1 MCCIMEHCEM
11 IGIAII
17 FILLTYFL
25 FFSNSD
31 YEHLTSV
38 KPTAKKPV
46 TTAKTTAKP
55 TVKTTTTAKPTVKTT
70 TTAKPTIKTTAK
82 PTVKPTIKT
91 TAKPTTTSRPVSP
104 TAAKT
109 TVKSSSPTAA
119 KTTVK
124 PSSPT
129 AAKTTVKP
137 SSPTAAKTA
146 TKTLAKPGTKT
157 ATKTVA
163 KSASTAKTTTTVVA
177 PVVTQQVVAPV
188 VINQDDSDDDND
200 NVSVLSGVS
209 DLEYVSSESNDKIIK
224 LNNRELAVM
233 EEEIMDQLKNSID
246 KSIQLSYELH
256 NKKLQSNI
264 QNIKRINLGTGSE
277 TYITKE
283 NENVILNGNV
293 LDLHLD
299 NLCIGNSCLTKDKL
313 QREWRR
319 ISNLVNDES
328 NWIKFISDIKINPLI
343 LDYMTNKYFSMFSSK
358 STDYKIYQ
366 NIITAEAS
374 KVFAKSGNPS
384 YDNTSFAKNLWKGF
398 LILRIGANN
407 EQPKN
412 GISVTLPSG
421 MTMLW
426 IRVLNDRWET
436 FNVMYAE
443 NNESIGSFSSG
454 LRNLL
459 NISPDGGIADGIKD
473 NHKWVPIPVAK
484 GGTVIVSSGA
494 NSDPW
499 ISGIAFSTNP
509 WNFASN
515 SAVTYHW
522 NLNKGSGVNWQ
533 GVINGDQAATI
544 VANTIGE
551 LYVPV
556 VSNGK
561 DKILFFINQNYPFKY
576 FQLYVNDVLMTDRLS
591 TSFDNPFATHYN
603 SKLYSKYAGIK
614 VSALIINPE
623 DKFLKVKI
631 VMTGMNDHFWFREIG
646 THDAIS
652 FSTVEESYIYEL
664 LKNDKNVRKV
674 ISPETESKDILIL

>member
-25 FFSNSD
+25 FFSDND

-38 KPTAKKPV
+38 KPTATTKPA
-46 TTAKTTAKP
+46 TTAKTTATAKP
-55 TVKTTTTAKPTVKTT
+55 ATVAKTTTTTAKPATVAKTTTATAKTTTTAKPATTAKTT
-70 TTAKPTIKTTAK
+70 TTAKPATTAKTTTTAK
-82 PTVKPTIKT
+82 PAT
-91 TAKPTTTSRPVSP
+91 TAKTT
-104 TAAKT
+104 
-109 TVKSSSPTAA
+109 
-119 KTTVK
+119 
-124 PSSPT
+124 
-129 AAKTTVKP
+129 
-137 SSPTAAKTA
+137 
-146 TKTLAKPGTKT
+146 
-157 ATKTVA
+157 TKTVA
-163 KSASTAKTTTTVVA
+163 KPTSTAKSTTTVVA

-188 VINQDDSDDDND
+188 AQVAPVVINQDDSSDD
-200 NVSVLSGVS
+200 NVSVASDIQHVQSEQGV
-209 DLEYVSSESNDKIIK
+209 SNDKIIK
-224 LNNRELAVM
+224 LNNKELAIM
-233 EEEIMDQLKNSID
+233 EEEIIDQLKNSID
-246 KSIQLSYELH
+246 KSIHLSYELH
-256 NKKLQSNI
+256 NKQLQSNI
-264 QNIKRINLGTGSE
+264 QNIKRINLGTDSE

-299 NLCIGNSCLTKDKL
+299 NLCIGNSCLTKEKL

-358 STDYKIYQ
+358 PTDSKIYQ

-374 KVFAKSGNPS
+374 KVFVKSGNPS
-384 YDNTSFAKNLWKGF
+384 YDNTSFARNPWNGF
-398 LILRIGANN
+398 PILRIGGNN
-407 EQPKN
+407 EQPTN

-436 FNVMYAE
+436 FNVMYAA
-443 NNESIGSFSSG
+443 NNESIGSFASG
-454 LRNLL
+454 LRYLL
-459 NISPDGGIADGIKD
+459 NISPDGGITDGIKD

-515 SAVTYHW
+515 CAVTYHW

-533 GVINGDQAATI
+533 GIINGDQAATV

-561 DKILFFINQNYPFKY
+561 DKILFFVNQNYPFKY

-591 TSFDNPFATHYN
+591 TGFDNPFATHYN

-614 VSALIINPE
+614 IPALMIKPE

-646 THDAIS
+646 THDTIS

-674 ISPETESKDILIL
+674 VSPETESKDILIL